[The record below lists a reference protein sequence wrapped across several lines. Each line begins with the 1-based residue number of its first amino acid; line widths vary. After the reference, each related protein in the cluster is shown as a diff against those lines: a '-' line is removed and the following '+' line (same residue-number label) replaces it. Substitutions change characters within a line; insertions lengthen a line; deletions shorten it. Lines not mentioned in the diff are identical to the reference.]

1 MDYNPIK
8 IGKIRNIDY
17 NSGVGEVVTNKD
29 KYLFRITSEVP
40 NDLTPNDY
48 VLFRAEQVQNQN
60 IAFFIKKY
68 TDQNNQTL
76 KLNKENE

>member
-1 MDYNPIK
+1 MDYNPTK

-17 NSGVGEVVTNKD
+17 SSGTGEVVTSED
-29 KYLFRITSEVP
+29 KYLFLITNDMPKDLSP
-40 NDLTPNDY
+40 NDF

-68 TDQNNQTL
+68 TE
-76 KLNKENE
+76 ENEQSLRLNRENE